1 MAGLPPD
8 AGYPPPVSE
17 PLPAD
22 GKPAGSV
29 TSAMNWMGCLTLLLF
44 WLPVVGP
51 FIAGLVGGVKA
62 GSVKRA
68 LLAVFVP
75 AVMTGV
81 MAAVAVTYLA
91 DVYWGVLAGLGGV
104 AISFLN
110 IGPLLL
116 GAVLGGLTAR
126 LWTRWDHGGGRIA

>member
-1 MAGLPPD
+1 VTQPTPSPAK
-8 AGYPPPVSE
+8 SE
-17 PLPAD
+17 
-22 GKPAGSV
+22 GSV
-29 TSAMNWMGCLTLLLF
+29 ASAINWMGCLTLLLF
-44 WLPVVGP
+44 WLPVIGP

-75 AVMTGV
+75 GV
-81 MAAVAVTYLA
+81 MIGVMVAAGVTYLA

-116 GAVLGGLTAR
+116 GAVLGGLGAR
-126 LWTRWDHGGGRIA
+126 LSTQSSRPGG

>member
-1 MAGLPPD
+1 MTEPIPP
-8 AGYPPPVSE
+8 AE
-17 PLPAD
+17 KAE
-22 GKPAGSV
+22 GSV
-29 TSAMNWMGCLTLLLF
+29 ASAINWMGCLTLMLF
-44 WLPVVGP
+44 WLPVIGP

-75 AVMTGV
+75 GV
-81 MAAVAVTYLA
+81 MIGVMVAASVTYLA
-91 DVYWGVLAGLGGV
+91 DMYWGVLAGLGGV

-116 GAVLGGLTAR
+116 GAVLGGLGAGLSSQWSR
-126 LWTRWDHGGGRIA
+126 RG

>member
-1 MAGLPPD
+1 MACLPPD
-8 AGYPPPVSE
+8 AGQPPPVSE
-17 PLPAD
+17 PFPAA

-29 TSAMNWMGCLTLLLF
+29 ASAINWMGCLTLLLF
-44 WLPVVGP
+44 WLPVIGP

-62 GSVKRA
+62 GSVKNA

-75 AVMTGV
+75 GVMTGV
-81 MAAVAVTYLA
+81 MVAVGVTYLA

-104 AISFLN
+104 ALSFLN

-116 GAVLGGLTAR
+116 GAVLGGAGSGVSAR
-126 LWTRWDHGGGRIA
+126 WSRRAG

>member
-1 MAGLPPD
+1 
-8 AGYPPPVSE
+8 
-17 PLPAD
+17 
-22 GKPAGSV
+22 
-29 TSAMNWMGCLTLLLF
+29 MNWMGCLTLLLF

-62 GSVKRA
+62 GSVRGA

-75 AVMTGV
+75 GVMTGLMV
-81 MAAVAVTYLA
+81 AVGVTYLT
-91 DVYWGVLAGLGGV
+91 DFWPWGVLAGLGGI

-116 GAVLGGLTAR
+116 GAVLGGLGSGLSR
-126 LWTRWDHGGGRIA
+126 RGDGS